1 MSRLA
6 PLKARELIKIL
17 RKLGFYQTRQK
28 GSHAFFLHKDGRST
42 VVPVHPTKQIGKG
55 LLRSIL
61 HDINISPEEFKKLI
75 KK

>member
-17 RKLGFYQTRQK
+17 HKLGFYQTRQK
-28 GSHAFFLHKDGRST
+28 GSHAFFLHQDGRPT
-42 VVPVHPTKQIGKG
+42 TIPIHPTKQIGKG

-61 HDINISPEEFKKLI
+61 HDINISPEEFKKFN
-75 KK
+75 K

>member
-6 PLKARELIKIL
+6 PIRAREIIKIL

-28 GSHAFFLHKDGRST
+28 GSHAFILHNDGRST

-55 LLRSIL
+55 LFRSIL
-61 HDINISPEEFKKLI
+61 HDINISPEEFNKLR
-75 KK
+75 K